1 MNEKLSSSF
10 TDKNQHHTFITKTV
24 IFNVI
29 NWYKTF

>member
-10 TDKNQHHTFITKTV
+10 TDKNHTFITKTV